1 MRIFNLGSQ
10 RRMILQQSPFL
21 IKVNSS
27 MGPTSA
33 SVARVISK
41 QRQIG
46 RNILKRSIWAKARE
60 TTLKLRK
67 GMTFGPAVCAT
78 KFAMIKEQYGSITE
92 QCMLTCL
99 FIIVQFL
106 VAALVMTRRTQLLL
120 TLSRSTKI
128 RKNGLTKLIGSN
140 G

>member
-1 MRIFNLGSQ
+1 MRIFNLGCQ

-60 TTLKLRK
+60 TNPKTKKRNDLWACSVCNKVCNDKR
-67 GMTFGPAVCAT
+67 AVW
-78 KFAMIKEQYGSITE
+78 KHY
-92 QCMLTCL
+92 
-99 FIIVQFL
+99 
-106 VAALVMTRRTQLLL
+106 RTMHV
-120 TLSRSTKI
+120 
-128 RKNGLTKLIGSN
+128 
-140 G
+140 